1 MMSDSNQKGVP
12 LKNFPIIKDHKLAKA
27 MEVLD
32 WNSLNQNSLFKDGF
46 RPLQPLRRIFGLLI
60 LEHVRGSQ
68 GEELL
73 QQWLEVPMM
82 QYFTGEDLFHW
93 ESPISNQEIL
103 MCKKQLNDKG
113 KNILKSMI
121 KAIEDI

>member
-1 MMSDSNQKGVP
+1 MMSNSKQKGVP
-12 LKNFPIIKDHKLAKA
+12 LTNFPFMEDHMLAKA
-27 MEVLD
+27 MENLD
-32 WNSLNQNSLFKDGF
+32 WNSLNQFKLFKNSF

-60 LEHVRGSQ
+60 LEHLRGVE

-93 ESPISNQEIL
+93 ELPISNQEIL
-103 MCKKQLNDKG
+103 MCKKQLSEEG
-113 KNILKSMI
+113 KTLLQSMI
-121 KAIEDI
+121 KETKII